1 MHWGGGVNQS
11 HLLPVLCQSSGSDR
25 NAWVWQ
31 RGLPCQSLRTS
42 PWMVPHLRYRLHQL
56 QRFCLACREWWG
68 SVSHEQAKSESM
80 CKPFFFLKK
89 KKAPCL
95 WSFCKQEK
103 LLSVLSLSQPFQMFT
118 WWPFLRRQVKPYC
131 LLAVP
136 VTLLKGY
143 RISSFW
149 ATDFYFFF
157 CKGQKEWLLKSH
169 SSLEHSILRKNV
181 LQKVSFPLTQYL
193 VLRILLQD

>member
-1 MHWGGGVNQS
+1 
-11 HLLPVLCQSSGSDR
+11 
-25 NAWVWQ
+25 
-31 RGLPCQSLRTS
+31 
-42 PWMVPHLRYRLHQL
+42 
-56 QRFCLACREWWG
+56 
-68 SVSHEQAKSESM
+68 M
-80 CKPFFFLKK
+80 CKPFFFFFK

>member
-1 MHWGGGVNQS
+1 MGWSLHWEQEAPRSQDALRRRREPVTS
-11 HLLPVLCQSSGSDR
+11 TACAVPVLGIWPKR
-25 NAWVWQ
+25 LGLTE
-31 RGLPCQSLRTS
+31 GLPCQSLRTS
-42 PWMVPHLRYRLHQL
+42 PWMVPHLRYRLHHL
-56 QRFCLACREWWG
+56 QRFCLACREWRG
-68 SVSHEQAKSESM
+68 SVSHKQAKSESM
-80 CKPFFFLKK
+80 CKPFFFFK

-95 WSFCKQEK
+95 WSFRKQEK

-118 WWPFLRRQVKPYC
+118 WCPFLRRQAKPYC

-157 CKGQKEWLLKSH
+157 L
-169 SSLEHSILRKNV
+169 
-181 LQKVSFPLTQYL
+181 
-193 VLRILLQD
+193 